1 MIAHK
6 KIGVLN
12 SESKLGQ
19 SKERVAR
26 HFEDAGW
33 RLHYNRLIRGRM
45 ADLVAEKNGKLAII
59 EIKGMGWNRDN
70 AIRTILHFKNAVN
83 YAYLAIP
90 GTLGQGMENM
100 CRELGVGLLII
111 DGDVREAVPPKETE
125 ALDSVRGMILDVE
138 KKRPAAKR
146 KSLLQTLFRSET
158 LVYVLGFLLLNQTGE
173 FYLSELAKRAGL
185 APSTVLRELNK
196 VEPLD
201 IISKTKKGT
210 AVFYR
215 INKDCI
221 IHEELR
227 RIFLKFEL
235 ADKIIARELAQYDIR
250 YALIYG
256 SFAKGTETE
265 SSDIDMLVIGQVSR
279 DRFYESVSSLES
291 KIGREINAIV
301 WDDQQFSNQKKR
313 SSLLGHIKITEII
326 MIRGSED
333 GFKRVI
339 AE

>member
-1 MIAHK
+1 MIAHQE
-6 KIGVLN
+6 IGVLN
-12 SESKLGQ
+12 SKFKLRESE
-19 SKERVAR
+19 ERVAR

-33 RLHYNRLIRGRM
+33 TLHYNRMIRGRI

-59 EIKGMGWNRDN
+59 EVKGRGWNRDN
-70 AIRTILHFKNAVN
+70 AIRTILHFKNAAN

-90 GTLGQGMENM
+90 GALGQGMENM
-100 CRELGVGLLII
+100 CRELGVGLIII
-111 DGDVREAVPPKETE
+111 DGDVREAVLPQETE
-125 ALDSVRGMILDVE
+125 ALDSVRGRILNVE

-146 KSLLQTLFRSET
+146 KSLLQTLFRSKT
-158 LVYVLGFLLLNQTGE
+158 LVHVLGFLLLNQTGE
-173 FYLSELAKRAGL
+173 FYLNELAQRVGL
-185 APSTVLRELNK
+185 APSTVLRELNR

-215 INKDCI
+215 INRDCI

-235 ADKIIARELAQYDIR
+235 ADKIIAKELAQYDIR

-265 SSDIDMLVIGQVSR
+265 SSDIDLLVIGQVSR

-301 WDDQQFSNQKKR
+301 WDDQQFRSQKER
-313 SSLLGHIKITEII
+313 SSLLGHMNLNEII
-326 MIRGSED
+326 MVRGNED
-333 GFKRVI
+333 GFRRAI

>member
-1 MIAHK
+1 MITHQE
-6 KIGVLN
+6 IGVLN
-12 SESKLGQ
+12 HEPKLKE

-33 RLHYNRLIRGRM
+33 TLYYNQMIRGRI

-59 EIKGMGWNRDN
+59 EVKGSGLKRDN
-70 AIRTILHFKNAVN
+70 AIRTVLHFKNAVN

-90 GTLGQGMENM
+90 GALGQRMENM
-100 CRELGVGLLII
+100 CRELGVGLITIDDDII
-111 DGDVREAVPPKETE
+111 EAVSPQETE
-125 ALDSVRGMILDVE
+125 ALDSVRGRILHVE
-138 KKRPAAKR
+138 KKRPAVRR
-146 KSLLQTLFRSET
+146 KSLLQTLFRSTT
-158 LVYVLGFLLLNQTGE
+158 LVHVLGFLLLNQTGE
-173 FYLSELAKRAGL
+173 FYLNELAQRTDL
-185 APSTVLRELNK
+185 APSTVLRELNR
-196 VEPLD
+196 VETLG

-215 INKDCI
+215 INRNCI

-235 ADKIIARELAQYDIR
+235 ADMIIAKELAQYDIR

-265 SSDIDMLVIGQVSR
+265 SSDIDLLVIGQVSR
-279 DRFYESVSSLES
+279 DRFYESVSALEN

-301 WDDQQFSNQKKR
+301 WDEQQFSSQKER
-313 SSLLGHIKITEII
+313 SSLLGHMKLNEII
-326 MIRGSED
+326 MISGDED
-333 GFKRVI
+333 GFKQAI
-339 AE
+339 A